1 MSTPDFW
8 TSLRATTQARI
19 GLGRAGDALP
29 TRDVLEL
36 RSAHAVARDA
46 VHLPYDADRLETG
59 LVDLGVEV
67 CRLRSRAADRATY
80 LRRPD
85 LGRLPETLDGLP
97 ASAPHTYDVGLLL
110 ADGLSARALD
120 DHALPLTRAVLP
132 RLTGAGLS
140 LAPVV
145 LAEQARVGLGDHVG
159 QHLGVTTLV
168 VVIGERPGLSVASSL
183 GLYLTHDPRPGR
195 RDSERNCVSNVHP
208 PDGLGYDAAAEVL
221 LRLVLGA
228 RELGASGVRLKDAG
242 AVAEVTAAPGSV
254 HRGETSGTA

>member
-8 TSLRATTQARI
+8 SPLRATTQARI

-29 TRDVLEL
+29 TSQVLAL
-36 RSAHAVARDA
+36 RSAHAEARDA
-46 VHLPYDADRLETG
+46 VHLPYDVDRLAHG
-59 LVDLGVEV
+59 LTDLGLEV
-67 CRLRSRAADRATY
+67 HRVRSQAPDRATY

-85 LGRLPETLDGLP
+85 LGRRPDTLDHVPSSPPGT
-97 ASAPHTYDVGLLL
+97 HDVGLVL

-120 DHALPLTRAVLP
+120 DHALPLTGALLS
-132 RLTGAGLS
+132 RLAGAGLTT
-140 LAPVV
+140 APVV

-159 QHLGVTTLV
+159 AHLGVTTLV

-208 PDGLGYDAAAEVL
+208 PDGLDYDQAADVF

-228 RELGASGVRLKDAG
+228 RELGESGVRLKD
-242 AVAEVTAAPGSV
+242 PGYQI
-254 HRGETSGTA
+254 ETPGRA

>member
-8 TSLRATTQARI
+8 SPLRATTQARI

-36 RSAHAVARDA
+36 RSAHAAARDA
-46 VHLPYDADRLETG
+46 VHLPYDVDGLENG
-59 LVDLGVEV
+59 LTDLGLEV
-67 CRLRSRAADRATY
+67 HRVRSRAVDRAEY

-85 LGRLPETLDGLP
+85 LGRQPESLDDLP
-97 ASAPHTYDVGLLL
+97 SAEPGTYDVGLLL

-120 DHALPLTRAVLP
+120 DHALPLVRAVLS
-132 RLTGAGLS
+132 RVGGAGLT
-140 LAPVV
+140 LAPLV

-159 QHLGVTTLV
+159 HHLGVTMLV

-183 GLYLTHDPRPGR
+183 GLYLTHEPGPGR

-208 PDGLGYDAAAEVL
+208 PDGLGYEAAADVL
-221 LRLVLGA
+221 LRLVEGA
-228 RELGASGVRLKDAG
+228 RELGGSGVRLKDAG
-242 AVAEVTAAPGSV
+242 AAPEVTATAPPV
-254 HRGETSGTA
+254 HRSETPGTA

>member
-8 TSLRATTQARI
+8 SPLRSTTQARI

-59 LVDLGVEV
+59 LAELGLDVHRV
-67 CRLRSRAADRATY
+67 RSRAADRATY

-85 LGRLPETLDGLP
+85 LGRQPDTLDHVP
-97 ASAPHTYDVGLLL
+97 SAPAHTYDVGLLL

-120 DHALPLTRAVLP
+120 DHALPLVRAVLT
-132 RLTGAGLS
+132 RLTDAGLG

-159 QHLGVTTLV
+159 HHLGVTTLV
-168 VVIGERPGLSVASSL
+168 VVVGERPGLSVASSL

-208 PDGLGYDAAAEVL
+208 PDGLGYDAAADVL

-228 RELGASGVRLKDAG
+228 RELGASGVRLKDG
-242 AVAEVTAAPGSV
+242 GGVAEVTPAPEPV
-254 HRGETSGTA
+254 HRSETSATA

>member
-8 TSLRATTQARI
+8 SPLRATTQARI

-36 RSAHAVARDA
+36 RSAHAEARDA
-46 VHLPYDADRLETG
+46 VHLPHDAERLESG
-59 LVDLGVEV
+59 LAALGLEV
-67 CRLRSRAADRATY
+67 HRVRSRAEDRATY

-85 LGRLPETLDGLP
+85 LGRSPETLDHLP
-97 ASAPHTYDVGLLL
+97 SAAPGTHDVGLLL

-120 DHALPLTRAVLP
+120 DHALPLVEALLP
-132 RLTGAGLS
+132 RLGEAGLG

-159 QHLGVTTLV
+159 RHLGVATLV

-195 RDSERNCVSNVHP
+195 RDSERNCISNVHP
-208 PDGLGYDAAAEVL
+208 PDGLGYDDAADVL
-221 LRLVLGA
+221 LRLVTGA
-228 RELGASGVRLKDAG
+228 RELGESGVRLKDAG
-242 AVAEVTAAPGSV
+242 AAAV
-254 HRGETSGTA
+254 HRSETPGID